1 MYIYF
6 LKIYLIIE
14 KSIKLKFLLNKL
26 NIIFIY
32 QFFLFYFIF
41 FFFFFFYL
49 KCFNNTSKI
58 YPFFESH

>member
-41 FFFFFFYL
+41 FFFFFF
-49 KCFNNTSKI
+49 KMF
-58 YPFFESH
+58 